1 MSMSATNSSTIFKE
15 KYKALNKAQKEA
27 VDAIES
33 PVMVVAGPG
42 TGKTTI
48 LTLHI
53 ANILLETQTSPGS
66 ILALTFTDAGVKSM
80 KRKLREIIGSRADEV
95 RIHTFHSFAGSV
107 FSEFPDHFPHLFRTK
122 QITDIEAEN
131 MVRNILKSEKFGKL
145 RPFGEPDYYVGK
157 ILKAISDAKKE
168 NQTPENIAEFAKQE
182 IERIKS
188 DPESISSR
196 GPTKGKLKADVV
208 GKIDKCERTVLL
220 ADVYRTYEEKKKEEK
235 LLDYDDLLISL
246 LQALNNDA
254 QLLSELQEKF
264 QYVHIDEHQD
274 TNESQNTI
282 VMKIVD
288 FFDTPN
294 IFIVGDE
301 KQAIYRFQGASVKNF
316 LTFQNKWK
324 NMKVVKLESN
334 YRSHQAIL
342 DATFQMIE
350 NNYEEGEHKDLRV
363 KLTGSGKE
371 RPIDVVLSPDSY
383 TEDEYLVK
391 RIKEIEKEDGE
402 ATVAVIVR
410 KNREVEHFLSVCE
423 RNSIEA
429 TAERGVNIFEAPA
442 GTLFF
447 DILEFLN
454 DRTNT
459 EALANTVVRGLW
471 GVDFQKSVSLIKK
484 LRSSEI
490 DIEKEIPELQNIFK
504 EINTAGVINFLI
516 LVANSSGYSDVMKQ
530 SPVSAEVW
538 RAIVDLS
545 KDIAEG
551 QGIEDPKLLIQEL
564 LNYRKTAESKS
575 IKIGSGNVE
584 SKVQIITAHSSKGL
598 EYDYVL
604 MPNVTEE
611 SWMTHNFGSSFV
623 FSFQKEEGDEVK
635 DSRRLFYVAMTR
647 AKKHVELIVPQENS
661 GGRELTALRFINE
674 LDSKHIKHS
683 TIKRVTERPLELT
696 LGFYDKNRTKE
707 AVEYTK
713 SVIVEKG
720 LSVTALNHFM
730 NCPHEFFYKSI
741 LKIPEAPSVSSERG
755 IAMHKALSLVW
766 REDKRNAKDIEKTI
780 ISVAEEYFK
789 NSLLPKFEKEIVKEE
804 IRSYAEVVGRE
815 LEEYFTFT
823 GQTFLEKW
831 EEKEFVLKYKGLPVS
846 FNLHGQL
853 DAILVDEHRVRIF
866 DYKTTEAKSI
876 ASIKGET
883 KSSDG
888 NYFRQLVFYK
898 FLLSGNSN
906 YKDKQIE
913 PALIF
918 VKPSASGKCP
928 TVVLPIEDADIEKVK
943 GEVEDLVQSVWSGDF
958 LETKCDD
965 KDCKYCKFSK

>member
-1 MSMSATNSSTIFKE
+1 MSMLETNSSTIFKE
-15 KYKALNKAQKEA
+15 KYKVLNKAQKEA
-27 VDAIES
+27 VDSIEE

-53 ANILLETQTSPGS
+53 ANILLETQTNAGGV
-66 ILALTFTDAGVKSM
+66 LALTFTDAGVKSM

-107 FSEFPDHFPHLFRTK
+107 FAEFPDHFPNLFRTK

-131 MVRNILKSEKFGKL
+131 IIRNILKSEKFGML

-157 ILKAISDAKKE
+157 ILKAISDCKKE
-168 NQTPENIAEFAKQE
+168 NQDPQKVADFAKQE
-182 IERIKS
+182 IEKIKN

-196 GPTKGKLKADVV
+196 GPTKGKIKADAV
-208 GKIDKCERTVLL
+208 GKIEKCERTVLF
-220 ADVYRTYEEKKKEEK
+220 AEVYKTYEEKKKAER
-235 LLDYDDLLISL
+235 LLDYDDLLI
-246 LQALNNDA
+246 
-254 QLLSELQEKF
+254 QLLEALHNDSQLLAELQEKF

-282 VMKIVD
+282 VMKLVD

-324 NMKVVKLESN
+324 KMKIVKLESN

-342 DATFQMIE
+342 DATFKMIE
-350 NNYEEGEHKDLRV
+350 NNYDEGEHKDLRV
-363 KLTGSGKE
+363 KLVGNGKE
-371 RPIDVVLSPDSY
+371 RPIDLVTAPDSFSQ
-383 TEDEYLVK
+383 DEYLVK
-391 RIKEIEKEDGE
+391 KIKELDSEDPE
-402 ATVAVIVR
+402 ATVAVILR

-423 RNSIEA
+423 RSGIEA
-429 TAERGVNIFEAPA
+429 TAERGVNIFEAPV

-447 DILEFLN
+447 DILEYLN

-459 EALANTVVRGLW
+459 EALGNTVARGLW
-471 GVDFQKSVSLIKK
+471 GMDFQSSVNLIRK
-484 LRSSEI
+484 LRGG
-490 DIEKEIPELQNIFK
+490 DVDVEKEIPELKKILS
-504 EINTAGVINFLI
+504 EINTAGVINFLVLI
-516 LVANSSGYSDVMKQ
+516 ADLSRYSEIIKL

-538 RAIVDLS
+538 RAIVDLA

-551 QGIEDPKLLIQEL
+551 KGIEDPKVLIQEL

-575 IKIGSGNVE
+575 IKIGSGSVN

-598 EYDYVL
+598 EYDYVF

-611 SWMTHNFGSSFV
+611 SWMSRGFGSSFT

-647 AKKHVELIVPQENS
+647 ARKHIELLVPEENS
-661 GGRELTALRFINE
+661 GGRELSPLRFINE
-674 LDSKHIKHS
+674 LEQKHIKTS
-683 TIKRVTERPLELT
+683 SVKRVTERPLELS
-696 LGFYDKNRTKE
+696 LGFYDNIREKE

-713 SVIVEKG
+713 RVLIEKG
-720 LSVTALNHFM
+720 LSVTALNHFLD
-730 NCPHEFFYKSI
+730 CPRTFFYKSI

-755 IAMHKALSLVW
+755 IAMHKALSFVW
-766 REDKRNAKDIEKTI
+766 REENRKAKDIEKTI
-780 ISVAEEYFK
+780 ITVSEEHFR
-789 NSLLPKFEKEIVKEE
+789 NSLLAKFEKEIVKEE
-804 IRSYAEVVGRE
+804 IKSYAPVVAKE
-815 LEEYFTFT
+815 LEEYFTFQ
-823 GQTFLEKW
+823 GETFLEKW
-831 EEKEFVLKYKGLPVS
+831 EEKEFSLKLGEGEVT

-853 DAILVDEHRVRIF
+853 DAILVDEKFTRIY

-876 ASIKGET
+876 ASIKG
-883 KSSDG
+883 
-888 NYFRQLVFYK
+888 
-898 FLLSGNSN
+898 
-906 YKDKQIE
+906 
-913 PALIF
+913 
-918 VKPSASGKCP
+918 
-928 TVVLPIEDADIEKVK
+928 
-943 GEVEDLVQSVWSGDF
+943 
-958 LETKCDD
+958 
-965 KDCKYCKFSK
+965 

>member
-1 MSMSATNSSTIFKE
+1 MSATNSSTIFKE

-53 ANILLETQTSPGS
+53 ANILLQTQATPGGV
-66 ILALTFTDAGVKSM
+66 LALTFTDAGVKSM
-80 KRKLREIIGSRADEV
+80 KRKLRQIIGSRADEV

-107 FSEFPDHFPHLFRTK
+107 FSEFPDHFPQLFRTK
-122 QITDIEAEN
+122 QVTDIEAES
-131 MVRNILKSEKFGKL
+131 MIRKILKSEKFGKL

-196 GPTKGKLKADVV
+196 GPTKGKIKAEAV
-208 GKIDKCERTVLL
+208 GKIEKCERTVLF
-220 ADVYRTYEEKKKEEK
+220 AEVYRAYEAQKKAEK
-235 LLDYDDLLISL
+235 LLDYDDLLIEL
-246 LQALNNDA
+246 LKALEQDT

-282 VMKIVD
+282 VMKLVD

-316 LTFQNKWK
+316 LTFQSKWK
-324 NMKVVKLESN
+324 NMKVIKLLSN

-342 DATFQMIE
+342 DATFKMIE
-350 NNYEEGEHKDLRV
+350 NNYDIGEHKDLRV
-363 KLTGSGKE
+363 KLVGSGKE
-371 RPIDVVLSPDSY
+371 RPVDVVNTPD
-383 TEDEYLVK
+383 THTQDEYVVK

-402 ATVAVIVR
+402 ASIAIIVR
-410 KNREVEHFLSVCE
+410 KNREVEHILSVCE
-423 RNSIEA
+423 RNGINAS
-429 TAERGVNIFEAPA
+429 AERGVNIFESPT

-447 DILEFLN
+447 DILEYVN
-454 DRTNT
+454 DPTNI
-459 EALANTVVRGLW
+459 EALSNTVVRGLW
-471 GVDFQKSVSLIKK
+471 NMDFQKSLNFINKA
-484 LRSSEI
+484 RSRDIE
-490 DIEKEIPELQNIFK
+490 IEKEIPGIKTILK
-504 EINTAGVINFLI
+504 EINTTGVINFLI
-516 LVANSSGYSDVMKQ
+516 LVADTSGYGEVIKQ

-538 RAIVDLS
+538 RSIVDLA
-545 KDIAEG
+545 KDIAERNS
-551 QGIEDPKLLIQEL
+551 IDDPKKLVTEL

-575 IKIGSGNVE
+575 IKIGSGSIT

-598 EYDYVL
+598 EYDYVI

-611 SWMTHNFGSSFV
+611 SWMAHNFGNSFV
-623 FSFQKEEGDEVK
+623 FSFQKDDGDEIK

-647 AKKHVELIVPQENS
+647 AKKHVELVVPEENS
-661 GGRELTALRFINE
+661 GGRELTPLRFIEE
-674 LDSKHIKHS
+674 LDSNHVKQKSIE
-683 TIKRVTERPLELT
+683 RVKERPLELP
-696 LGFYDKNRTKE
+696 LGYFDELRLKE
-707 AVEYTK
+707 AQEYTK
-713 SVIVEKG
+713 RVIVEKG

-730 NCPHEFFYKSI
+730 NCGREFFYKSI
-741 LKIPEAPSVSSERG
+741 LKIPEAPSVSSEKG

-766 REDKRNAKDIEKTI
+766 REEDRSAKNIEKTI
-780 ISVAEEYFK
+780 LEVTEEYFK
-789 NSLLPKFEKEIVKEE
+789 TSLLPKFEKDIVREE
-804 IRSYAEVVGRE
+804 IKSYAVDVARE
-815 LEEYFTFT
+815 LQDYFAFS
-823 GQTFLEKW
+823 GQTFVEKW
-831 EEKEFVLKYKGLPVS
+831 EEKEFIAKYKGEEVV

-853 DAILVDEHRVRIF
+853 DAILVDDHMARIF
-866 DYKTTEAKSI
+866 DYKTTEVKSVS
-876 ASIKGET
+876 SIKGET

-898 FLLSGNSN
+898 LLLTGSHN
-906 YKDKQIE
+906 YKDKEIE

-918 VKPSASGKCP
+918 VKPNASGKCP
-928 TVVLPIEDADIEKVK
+928 TVVLPILEADVLQVK
-943 GEVEDLVQSVWSGDF
+943 SEVEKLVESVWSGEF
-958 LETKCDD
+958 LQNECDD